1 MAQLVSKRVVA
12 FSAAPTPPSAPKS
25 KWGLLKTTVR
35 ASAQLRKNKS
45 DLSWEDHDLLF
56 DHTNFKTD
64 RSNFEKVREH
74 VVATLSLPAAERNE
88 AQIDEIMHTTRD
100 VRFLKHQEEG
110 IHRAVCRHMTCTCKA
125 LASLPSLVLCTG
137 S

>member
-1 MAQLVSKRVVA
+1 M
-12 FSAAPTPPSAPKS
+12 
-25 KWGLLKTTVR
+25 LKNTVH

-56 DHTNFKTD
+56 DHTNFKTG
-64 RSNFEKVREH
+64 RSDFEKVRDH
-74 VVATLSLPAAERNE
+74 VVATLRLPAAERNE

-110 IHRAVCRHMTCTCKA
+110 IHRAVCRHMTCKA
-125 LASLPSLVLCTG
+125 LAACLL
-137 S
+137 